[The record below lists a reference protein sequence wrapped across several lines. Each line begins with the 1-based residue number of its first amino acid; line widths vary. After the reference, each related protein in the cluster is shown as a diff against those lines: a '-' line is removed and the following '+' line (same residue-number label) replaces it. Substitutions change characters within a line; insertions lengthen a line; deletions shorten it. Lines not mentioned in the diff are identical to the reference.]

1 MKSLFFV
8 VFWGLSFFSIHKTK
22 AQELNCTVILN
33 TQRLQTQ
40 ETQIVGQIKT
50 AIEQFM
56 NTTKWTNDTYAP
68 NERIKCTIY
77 ITFDAGSDIPQ
88 GKYAATV
95 QIQSIRPVHGTNYE
109 TPMLNFFDR
118 NFSFD
123 YAPSQP
129 LIFSENTYTTNLT
142 ASLAFYAYMILA
154 MDQDS
159 FANMG
164 GSPFY
169 ERILNIVN
177 ISIQAG
183 GGGWSSNDSRNR
195 YWLSENLNSPQFLP
209 LREAFYTYHRLVL
222 DDFLNNTDEKRK
234 QMLEVLR
241 KIKQVQDLRPNSV
254 AINAFFDAKN
264 TELINIFSQGEEA
277 TVAEAVELLARLDP
291 PNASKYKR
299 LLP

>member
-1 MKSLFFV
+1 MKTLFFL
-8 VFWGLSFFSIHKTK
+8 VFLASSFLSIHRIS
-22 AQELNCTVILN
+22 AQELNCTVMLN

-50 AIEQFM
+50 SIEQFM

-77 ITFDAGSDIPQ
+77 ITFEGDSDIPQ
-88 GKYAATV
+88 GKYSATV
-95 QIQSIRPVHGTNYE
+95 QIQSVRPVHSTNYE

-118 NFSFD
+118 SFSFD
-123 YAPSQP
+123 YTLAQP

-154 MDQDS
+154 MDYDS

-177 ISIQAG
+177 ISVQAG

-241 KIKQVQDLRPNSV
+241 KLKQVQDLRPNSV

-264 TELINIFSQGEEA
+264 AELINIFSQGEEA
-277 TVAEAVELLARLDP
+277 TVAEAVELLSRLDP